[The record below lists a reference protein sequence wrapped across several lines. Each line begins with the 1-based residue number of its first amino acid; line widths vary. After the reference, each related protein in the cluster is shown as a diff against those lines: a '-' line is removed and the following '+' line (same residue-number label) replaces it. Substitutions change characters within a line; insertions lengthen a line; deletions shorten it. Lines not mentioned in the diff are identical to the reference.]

1 MEITLSS
8 GKKVVTKEM
17 TAYQSYL
24 LNSFLTGSID
34 QKEVQ
39 GGQIPASVAFQ
50 MGTLQTLF
58 KVDTVDGQKVRTP
71 SNKKELIQAF
81 GNFNSAELDELT
93 QKMNPSSSDE
103 ENDEEDE
110 DGPHPDEVELEKK

>member
-17 TAYQSYL
+17 TAYQSYMV
-24 LNSFLTGSID
+24 NSFLTGSID

-39 GGQIPASVAFQ
+39 GGKIPASVAFQ

-58 KVDTVDGQKVRTP
+58 KVDTVDGEKIKTP
-71 SNKKELIQAF
+71 SNKKELLKAF
-81 GNFNSAELDELT
+81 NHFTSAELDELT
-93 QKMNPSSSDE
+93 AEMNPGSSQEDDE
-103 ENDEEDE
+103 GDEYE
-110 DGPHPDEVELEKK
+110 GTHPAEVELEKK